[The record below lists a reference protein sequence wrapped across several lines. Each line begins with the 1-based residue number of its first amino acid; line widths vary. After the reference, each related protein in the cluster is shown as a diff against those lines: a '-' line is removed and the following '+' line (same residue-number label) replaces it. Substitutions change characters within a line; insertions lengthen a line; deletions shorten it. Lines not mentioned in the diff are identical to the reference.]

1 MRDYTGREL
10 VKLSEVKVGDKLE
23 VGNGVRNYEPGT
35 YKVVSN
41 VWGDYCIENN
51 DVRYNLIQWPYEP
64 TEDGDRYLSGVYSA
78 PQPKEVPATPA
89 TLSEDEM
96 KAFFE
101 RMVSTIVGY
110 SKQAGDLKA
119 LADKVATLDTAL
131 TQMSDRVVG
140 LEADKRN
147 LQAEVNQLTHVVSA
161 KDYEITRIRGDL
173 DQANQSVTDLTNDR
187 DALKADLAMAK
198 SEINEIG
205 VENANYANKVHD
217 RDEEINRLKDQ
228 LRLVMEDRD
237 AASKLY
243 SDTRD
248 ELSEAN
254 RKLSGVQA
262 AMASVNEAFGSH
274 IRAVS

>member
-10 VKLSEVKVGDKLE
+10 VKLSEVKEGDKLE
-23 VGNGVRNYEPGT
+23 VRSGVWNYEPGT
-35 YKVVSN
+35 YEVVTN
-41 VWGDYCIENN
+41 VWGDRCIEDTNT
-51 DVRYNLIQWPYEP
+51 RYDLIQWPYEP
-64 TEDGDRYLSGVYSA
+64 TEDGDRYLTGIYA
-78 PQPKEVPATPA
+78 VPIATPVPS

-110 SKQAGDLKA
+110 SKQAEDLKA
-119 LADKVATLDTAL
+119 LVKKVDTLDTAL

-147 LQAEVNQLTHVVSA
+147 LQAKVNELTNTVAV
-161 KDYEITRIRGDL
+161 KDYEITHVHDDL
-173 DQANQSVTDLTNDR
+173 NRANQQVIDLANDR
-187 DALKADLAMAK
+187 DALKADLNMAK
-198 SEINEIG
+198 SEIFEIEA
-205 VENANYANKVHD
+205 ENTDYANRVHD
-217 RDEEINRLKDQ
+217 RDEEIGRLKDQ

-237 AASKLY
+237 TASKLY

-248 ELSEAN
+248 ELAEAN

-262 AMASVNEAFGSH
+262 AMQSVQEAFSASH